1 MTPRL
6 WQILRT
12 FCLLA
17 TIAGHSPPPSLWVLS
32 FAFAGQKA
40 FGQSQDSTEMP
51 VKALSHPHTAL
62 DCDAVVE
69 IIAFSRKFHIN
80 SQSSNEELSVQKTDQ
95 KQSVI
100 SHYNA
105 LMNPL
110 GLYLNARE
118 HTTMAKAVGAF
129 FDNPSNCHQLQQTQ
143 QLFTQGAV
151 RYLTY
156 LDELSEPPNP
166 KKPPVFSPRE
176 LESPFRSSEAMKRKF
191 EKIARFEAFY
201 LNLQA
206 KRRSDIK
213 IIPHYQWIKQTYT
226 RGDFH
231 DYAEQLFAM
240 PRIYALFI
248 KAYLRSLDRYSTFY
262 SQKEFIQSRFFP
274 YPTTS
279 KNHVGVGITATVP
292 HEFLKISTI
301 EKQSPAY
308 KIAKLSPQD
317 SIIAIYD
324 PKSKAYVS
332 TFSLAMIDMIRLL
345 KGQKGTHLQMFVV
358 SQQPV
363 DNSVTQYDLL
373 CEELSLQRDWAAE
386 IHPSNVKAKTFEV
399 VSENQNTTI
408 GWIQPSRFYR
418 TIDPRTSRLVSS
430 LSVDTI
436 RELQK
441 MNLGSFDALVLD
453 LRDNPGGKLSEA
465 LLMHRL
471 FSRQSHPWTFE
482 GSFNRSFVDNKQTL
496 TRSLPT
502 IYQGPLVVAVNQA
515 TASAAENLAHSFQ
528 ALSRALI
535 VGEPRTAGKGLM
547 QSLVYLNKNDPDLG
561 AVLLSTHRL
570 KPTSGKSLDNLGLES
585 DIVISG
591 NSSGTSSGNKPA
603 RRRRISATSATK
615 NIIHHHLETASLR
628 RRKNQPIAT
637 SNPMK
642 SGLLN
647 SSVKGVCRGG
657 LKPIH
662 KPSPSA
668 DKFLTEV
675 LKIASDYSIL
685 LKDPSFKPPSSYQI
699 KEMSSSSQ

>member
-1 MTPRL
+1 MDEFMTHRL
-6 WQILRT
+6 WKILRT
-12 FCLLA
+12 FCLLT
-17 TIAGHSPPPSLWVLS
+17 TIAGHSSPPPSF
-32 FAFAGQKA
+32 FAFSSVFSGQKA
-40 FGQSQDSTEMP
+40 FGQSQDSAEEMP
-51 VKALSHPHTAL
+51 IKALNHPHTTL

-80 SQSSNEELSVQKTDQ
+80 SQSSDEDIEKTNQ

-100 SHYNA
+100 SHYNS

-110 GLYLNARE
+110 GLYLNTRE
-118 HTTMAKAVGAF
+118 HTTMAGAVGAF
-129 FDNPSNCHQLQQTQ
+129 FDDPSSCTQLQQTQ
-143 QLFTQGAV
+143 QLYIHGAV

-156 LDELSEPPNP
+156 LDELSEIPVP
-166 KKPPVFSPRE
+166 KKPPVFSPKE
-176 LESPFRSSEAMKRKF
+176 LESPFRSPENMKRKF
-191 EKIARFEAFY
+191 QKIARFEAFY

-248 KAYLRSLDRYSTFY
+248 KAYLKSLDRYSTFY

-279 KNHVGVGITATVP
+279 KNHVGVGISATVP

-301 EKQSPAY
+301 KKQSPAS
-308 KIAKLSPQD
+308 KIAKLRHQD

-324 PKSKAYVS
+324 PGSKAYVS

-345 KGQKGTHLQMFVV
+345 KGRKGTHLQMFVV

-363 DNSVTQYDLL
+363 DNSVGSQYDLL
-373 CEELSLQRDWAAE
+373 CEELSLQRNQVTE
-386 IHPSNVKAKTFEV
+386 FHPKSIKAKTFEIA
-399 VSENQNTTI
+399 SANQNTTI

-471 FSRQSHPWTFE
+471 FSRQPHPWTFE
-482 GSFNRSFVDNKQTL
+482 GSFNRSFVDNKQVL
-496 TRSLPT
+496 TQSLPT

-528 ALSRALI
+528 TLSRALI

-547 QSLVYLNKNDPDLG
+547 QSLVYLNQKDPNLG

-570 KPTSGKSLDNLGLES
+570 KPISGESLDNLGLES

-591 NSSGTSSGNKPA
+591 NRSTK
-603 RRRRISATSATK
+603 RRRRSSATK
-615 NIIHHHLETASLR
+615 DVIHHHLETASLR
-628 RRKNQPIAT
+628 RRKNQPIVT

-642 SGLLN
+642 SDLLN
-647 SSVKGVCRGG
+647 SSVKSICSGG
-657 LKPIH
+657 LKPIR
-662 KPSPSA
+662 KAAPSA

-675 LKIASDYSIL
+675 LKIASDYSTL
-685 LKDPSFKPPSSYQI
+685 LKDPSFQPPSSYQI
-699 KEMSSSSQ
+699 KEIPLH